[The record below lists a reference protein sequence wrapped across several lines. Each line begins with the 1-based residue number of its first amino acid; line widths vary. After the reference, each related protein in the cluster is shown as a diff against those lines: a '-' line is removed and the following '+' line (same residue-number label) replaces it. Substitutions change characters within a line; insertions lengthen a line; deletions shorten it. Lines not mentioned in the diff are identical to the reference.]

1 MDDKL
6 EVKLKEIITLCDVS
20 IDKESLNEST
30 DLVRD
35 FGFNSVNII
44 QLLVVLES
52 EFNIQIDDGDIV
64 FEKLSTY
71 KGLLDI
77 LNAKVKL
84 NR

>member
-1 MDDKL
+1 MDDEL
-6 EVKLKEIITLCDVS
+6 EVKLKEIITLCGGS
-20 IDKESLNEST
+20 IDKDSLNEST

-44 QLLVVLES
+44 QLLVLLEI

-71 KGLLDI
+71 RGLLDI
-77 LNAKVKL
+77 LNAKT
-84 NR
+84 N